1 MTGQALAWMLAH
13 LTTFEA
19 TMKRIFAFALA
30 AGLSGAAVAAEK
42 TETLKVSGWHCA
54 GCSAK
59 TEAALKDVKG
69 VTSASADKHKNQVTV
84 TYDDAKAKRAD
95 LERAIAD
102 SGFTVDK

>member
-1 MTGQALAWMLAH
+1 MKKILA
-13 LTTFEA
+13 FV
-19 TMKRIFAFALA
+19 LA
-30 AGLSGAAVAAEK
+30 AGLSGAALAADK

-69 VTSASADKHKNQVTV
+69 VTSAAADKNKKQVTV
-84 TYDDAKAKRAD
+84 TYDDSKTKRAD
-95 LERAIAD
+95 LEKAIAD

>member
-1 MTGQALAWMLAH
+1 
-13 LTTFEA
+13 
-19 TMKRIFAFALA
+19 MKKLFAFVLA
-30 AGLSGAAVAAEK
+30 AGLSGAALAAEK

-69 VTSASADKHKNQVTV
+69 VTVATADKNKKQVTV
-84 TYDDAKAKRAD
+84 TYDDSKAKHAD
-95 LERAIAD
+95 LEKAIAD

>member
-1 MTGQALAWMLAH
+1 MLARFTN
-13 LTTFEA
+13 LWREV
-19 TMKRIFAFALA
+19 MKKLFAFALA
-30 AGLSGAAVAAEK
+30 AGLSGAALAADK

-69 VTSASADKHKNQVTV
+69 VSTAVADKNKKEVKV

-95 LERAIAD
+95 LEKAIAD